1 MKKIDVSSLNFE
13 KLNGLIPAVIQDSI
27 TAVVLMVGFM
37 SKESLK
43 LTLKKKRV
51 VFFSRTKNRLW
62 EKGESSGNYL
72 ELVDVLLDCDNDSLL
87 IKVKPNGPVCHTGDF
102 SCFKDDEIEN
112 LNFLVELSR
121 LLLSRKKTLPKGSY
135 TTSLFREGKK
145 QILAKIKEESGEVI
159 QAAEKETKK
168 RLIEESADLIF
179 HLMVLLTFK
188 GLSIVDVVGE
198 LTARS
203 RNKKT
208 SKEKT
213 NKKV

>member
-13 KLNGLIPAVIQDSI
+13 KLNGLIPAVIQDS
-27 TAVVLMVGFM
+27 TTNLVLMVGFM
-37 SKESLK
+37 NKESLE

-62 EKGESSGNYL
+62 EKGEISGNYL
-72 ELVDVLLDCDNDSLL
+72 EVEDVAVDCDNDSLL

-112 LNFLVELSR
+112 LSFLVELSS

-135 TTSLFREGKK
+135 TTSLFEDGQK

-188 GLSIVDVVGE
+188 GLSIDDVVGE
-198 LTARS
+198 LEARS
-203 RNKKT
+203 DKKKT
-208 SKEKT
+208 
-213 NKKV
+213 